1 MLQYL
6 NQIAFAP
13 FGKIL
18 KSNFEGTPHTIQ
30 KRTQMFFLLFR
41 GYFLNIVEGVCALS
55 LIEQGK
61 VCSFLLDKPIRLKSR
76 CPVLSDCG
84 RRLLRN

>member
-18 KSNFEGTPHTIQ
+18 KSNFEGDAAYNSKNGH
-30 KRTQMFFLLFR
+30 RCFF
-41 GYFLNIVEGVCALS
+41 YYSEDICLNIVEGVCALS

-61 VCSFLLDKPIRLKSR
+61 VCSFLLDKPIRLKAG
-76 CPVLSDCG
+76 CPVFV
-84 RRLLRN
+84 